1 MLSDVDFTHWQR
13 VRVHAVLVAARIDL
27 RPLYRSD
34 NVATAPLALPA
45 GDQGL
50 AVLFRYG
57 AIVFFNLS
65 AADEAAFLQ
74 GLQPVIDAPLDQPE
88 HEEAEIVVDSQ
99 ADERVGASGT
109 IFLRELSTERLLMLA
124 DVLAKSV
131 SLAFDESRVAGV
143 FDRIEPVALS
153 LQKQG
158 GRRLLARQLLGHI
171 GDVLITQHRMVGR
184 VEVTEKPEFLWD
196 CPGLDRLYLRL
207 QEEYE
212 LPERDRA
219 LTRKLD
225 LISQTAS
232 TALGLLDVRRSLRL
246 EWYII
251 WLIVI
256 EIALT
261 LYQMA
266 SGSH

>member
-1 MLSDVDFTHWQR
+1 MLSDVDVSNWQR
-13 VRVHAVLVAARIDL
+13 VRVHALLVAARIDL
-27 RPLYRSD
+27 RTLYRSD
-34 NVATAPLALPA
+34 NLATTPLAIAA
-45 GDQGL
+45 GDGGM

-57 AIVFFNLS
+57 AVVTFNLQPI
-65 AADEAAFLQ
+65 DEAAFLKS
-74 GLQPVIDAPLDQPE
+74 LQAVIDAPIAQPE
-88 HEEAEIVVDSQ
+88 HEEAEIVIDPQ
-99 ADERVGASGT
+99 ADERVGPTGT
-109 IFLRELSTERLLMLA
+109 IFLRTLSPERLLLVA
-124 DVLAKSV
+124 DTLAKSV
-131 SLAFDESRVAGV
+131 SLAFDERRVADV
-143 FDRIEPVALS
+143 FDRIEPVAQS
-153 LQKQG
+153 LRSTG
-158 GRRLLARQLLGHI
+158 GRRLLGRQLLGHI

-184 VEVTEKPEFLWD
+184 VEITEKPEFLWD
-196 CPGLDRLYLRL
+196 CPGLDRLYQRL

-256 EIALT
+256 EIALS

-266 SGSH
+266 RGGH